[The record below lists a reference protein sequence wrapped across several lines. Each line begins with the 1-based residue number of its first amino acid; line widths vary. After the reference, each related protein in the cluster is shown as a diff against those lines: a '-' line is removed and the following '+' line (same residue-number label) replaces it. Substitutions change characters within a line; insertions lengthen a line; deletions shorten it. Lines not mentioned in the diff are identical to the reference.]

1 MNRFAQAQH
10 EKVFRGA
17 LILLVSLFTAVDG
30 FSQSNT
36 FSKIYK
42 PGSKLYV
49 HALQGLSLRANSDL
63 KAKVIVVVPF
73 GAEVEVIPDP
83 EPKVVITNS
92 NIPGSWVK
100 VKHGTNIGYL
110 FDGFLSRLKSM
121 DLPKHSRY
129 PHELIDYLKS
139 LYKAKTDTDKSPNTA
154 YNEYRSIEFI
164 NGIEYESKSYEGGVV
179 FIVNFPTAMI
189 TFQEVY
195 LLARLAYPEI
205 FKENGCPYQP
215 ENMVCEIDDGLSSL
229 ELKILG
235 DHYSMFFG
243 IAD

>member
-1 MNRFAQAQH
+1 MNMFRQAQH
-10 EKVFRGA
+10 DKVFRGA
-17 LILLVSLFTAVDG
+17 LILLVSLFTAFDG
-30 FSQSNT
+30 TSQSGT
-36 FSKIYK
+36 FSKAYK

-63 KAKVIVVVPF
+63 KAKVIEVIPF
-73 GAEVEVIPDP
+73 GAEVEVIPDTK
-83 EPKVVITNS
+83 PKVPITNS
-92 NIPGSWVK
+92 NISGTWVK
-100 VKHGTNIGYL
+100 VKRGANSGYL

-121 DLPKHSRY
+121 DLPKHARY
-129 PHELIDYLKS
+129 PNELIDYLKS
-139 LYKAKTDTDKSPNTA
+139 IYKVKIDTDKSPNVA
-154 YNEYRSIEFI
+154 YIEYRSIEFT
-164 NGIEYESKSYEGGVV
+164 NGVEYESKSYEGGVV

-195 LLARLAYPEI
+195 LLARLAYLEI

-215 ENMVCEIDDGLSSL
+215 ENMVCEIDEGLSSL

>member
-1 MNRFAQAQH
+1 MKIIRPVKFI
-10 EKVFRGA
+10 A
-17 LILLVSLFTAVDG
+17 LVIALLSVVDATSQYSG
-30 FSQSNT
+30 FSQV
-36 FSKIYK
+36 YE

-49 HALQGLSLRANSDL
+49 QALQGLSLRTNSDL
-63 KAKVIVVVPF
+63 KAKVVVIVPF
-73 GAEVEVIPDP
+73 GAEVEVMSDP
-83 EPKVVITNS
+83 QPKVPITNS
-92 NIPGSWVK
+92 NIPGTWVM
-100 VKHGTNIGYL
+100 VKHGTSTGYM

-139 LYKAKTDTDKSPNTA
+139 MYRVKTDTDKSPDA
-154 YNEYRSIEFI
+154 DYIEYRSIEFA
-164 NGIEYESKSYEGGVV
+164 NGVEYESKSYEGGVV